1 MDKNSFVKTPPM
13 GWNSYDYYDTTV
25 NEQQIKANADF
36 MAEKMAYCGWKYI
49 VVDIEWY
56 SYGAGSMREKYQYIP
71 FGKVEMD
78 EYGRLLPCP
87 ERFPSSVNGAG
98 FKPLADYIHTKG
110 LKFGIH
116 IMRGIPRMAAHMH
129 CKIKGCDVT
138 ANEVADPSSICA
150 WNPDMYGVRHDVT
163 GAQEYYDS
171 LLELYAQWG
180 VDFIKC
186 DDICRDDIDRSIPFS
201 TAKEVEML
209 HHAIAKCGR
218 EIVLSLSPGP
228 AVIES
233 AWHYEKYANMW
244 RITDD
249 FWDNW
254 DLLLNMFKRC
264 ELWQNHVSEGCYPDC
279 DMLPLGYVGKGF
291 GAERQTQFTKEE
303 QVTMMTLWCLF
314 GSPLMLG
321 AEMTKLDD
329 WTLSLLTNWEV
340 LSLSSPA
347 FRRRQLERDDKGAV
361 WHSHH
366 PDKAEHYIALFNF
379 EEEKEM
385 SFDLKQAKKD
395 GILTS
400 YGKVREVWTGREIA
414 VKDGILTDV
423 IPRHGAGLY
432 CVEEDKSVVKVV
444 CLGDS
449 ITEGF
454 GVELKEAYPC
464 RLQEYLGDGWQVY
477 NKGLCCCTVID
488 KMLGERPMG
497 LPYLRQKQYLD
508 GLAVRGDIYVILLGT
523 NDAQDGIG
531 DVEDVTDPYL
541 NMISVKEEFVSCYQ
555 RIIDGI
561 RAVVPEAKIYM
572 GVPAPV
578 MQCIWRKH
586 QEKYL
591 QQLFPFYQEIAERN
605 PDIAII
611 DVHRAF
617 MDLPEKERAALY
629 SKDNLHPNADGL
641 DFIARTVEAAIREK

>member
-1 MDKNSFVKTPPM
+1 MDKNSFLKRPPM
-13 GWNSYDYYDTTV
+13 GWNSYDYYDTTI
-25 NEQQIKANADF
+25 NEEQVKQNADF
-36 MAEKMAYCGWKYI
+36 MAEKLAYCGWKYI

-56 SYGAGSMREKYQYIP
+56 SYGAGSMRDKYQYIP

-78 EYGRLLPCP
+78 EYSRLLPCP
-87 ERFPSSVNGAG
+87 ERFPSSVEGAG
-98 FKPLADYIHTKG
+98 FKPLADYVHSKG

-116 IMRGIPRMAAHMH
+116 IMRGIPRIAAHMH
-129 CKIKGCDVT
+129 SKIKGTKFT
-138 ANEVADPSSICA
+138 ADCIADPSSVCA
-150 WNPDMYGVRHDVT
+150 WNPDMYGVRHDVE

-171 LLELYAQWG
+171 LMELYAQWG

-186 DDICRDDIDRSIPFS
+186 DDICRDDIDRRKPWS

-218 EIVLSLSPGP
+218 NIVLSLSPGP

-254 DLLLNMFKRC
+254 DLLLHMFERC

-291 GAERQTQFTKEE
+291 GCERQTLFTKEE
-303 QVTMMTLWCLF
+303 QVTMMTLWCMF

-321 AEMTKLDD
+321 AELTKLDD

-340 LSLSSPA
+340 LGLLDPA
-347 FRRRQLERDDKGAV
+347 NRAKQLMRDETGAV

-366 PDKAEHYIALFNF
+366 PDNSSHYIALFNF
-379 EEEKEM
+379 EDEKEM
-385 SFDLKQAKKD
+385 TFDLEQAKSD
-395 GILTS
+395 GMLSS
-400 YGKVREVWTGREIA
+400 YGIVREVWTGRIIE
-414 VKDGILTDV
+414 VKDGKMTDT
-423 IPRHGAGLY
+423 IARHGAGLY
-432 CVEEDKSVVKVV
+432 CIEEDKSVVKVV

-454 GVELKEAYPC
+454 GVSEEEAYPT
-464 RLQEYLGDGWQVY
+464 RLQMYLGEGYEVH
-477 NKGLCCCTVID
+477 NKGLCCSTVID
-488 KMLGERPMG
+488 KMLEDRPMG
-497 LPYLRQKQYLD
+497 LPYLRQSRYVE

-531 DVEDVTDPYL
+531 DVEDVVDPYL
-541 NMISVKEEFVSCYQ
+541 NMISEKKDFVPCYQ

-561 RAVVPEAKIYM
+561 RVVAPKAKIYM
-572 GVPAPV
+572 GIPAPV
-578 MQCIWRKH
+578 MQCIWRRH

-591 QQLFPFYQEIAERN
+591 RQLLPFYQEIAERN
-605 PDIAII
+605 PDIQII
-611 DVHRAF
+611 DVHQTF
-617 MDLPEKERAALY
+617 MDLSQEERQAMY
-629 SKDNLHPNADGL
+629 SGDNLHPCAQGL
-641 DFIARTVEAAIREK
+641 DLIAKTVCKAIKEK